1 MKIPTQ
7 PPQFKALLEAPGGP
21 ERINRILSG
30 AARRQLPRKYLHWD
44 KLRHLKAPNGWSHED
59 LWLALKMQRFA
70 AAKSIP
76 LRDKNG
82 QQFNYCVPDA
92 VAEQLHEIDVGAG
105 GTIGMPE
112 QITNPQT
119 RDQYVV
125 RSLMEE
131 AITSSQLEGAV
142 TTRKIAKEMIRT
154 GRAPKDRSERMI
166 LNNFRTMRKIIEIR
180 DQPLTRD
187 LIFDIHRLVT
197 EGALDDESAAGRFRR
212 ADERITVQD
221 EHGEI
226 FHDPPPAEDLDQRLT
241 MMCSFGNGETPTH
254 FVHPV
259 LRAIILHFWLAY
271 DHPFVDGNGR
281 TARALFYW
289 AMLRNRYWLFE
300 FISISEI
307 LVRAPAKYARSFLY
321 TETDSNDLTYFI
333 IYQTEVIKRA
343 VEGLHV
349 YIKKKAEQLRQTEA
363 LLRHSGNLNHR
374 QEALLGH
381 ALRHPDTRYTIEGH
395 RLSHSIAYDTA
406 RNDLLQLHKLE
417 LLNVRKS
424 GKALIFYA
432 APDLAD
438 KISTAARPVGLAVHA

>member
-1 MKIPTQ
+1 MKIPAQ
-7 PPQFKALLEAPGGP
+7 PPDFQSLLKAANAG
-21 ERINRILSG
+21 ERIDRILSKT
-30 AARRQLPRKYLHWD
+30 ARRELPRKYLHWD
-44 KLRHLKAPNGWSHED
+44 KLRHLKTPKGWSHED
-59 LWLALKMQRFA
+59 LWLALKMQRLA

-82 QQFNYCVPDA
+82 RPFNYCVPDA
-92 VAEQLHEIDVGAG
+92 IAEQLHEIDVGAG

-119 RDQYVV
+119 RDQYIV

-154 GRAPKDRSERMI
+154 GRPPKDRSERMI

-187 LIFDIHRLVT
+187 LVFDIHRLVT

-221 EHGEI
+221 EEGEI
-226 FHDPPPAEDLDQRLT
+226 YHDPPPAEELDERLT
-241 MMCSFGNGETPTH
+241 MMCSFANAETPDH

-259 LRAIILHFWLAY
+259 LRAIILHFWLGY

-289 AMLRNRYWLFE
+289 AMLWNRYWLFE

-343 VEGLHV
+343 VEGLHT
-349 YIKKKAEQLRQTEA
+349 YIKQKADELRQTEA

-395 RLSHSIAYDTA
+395 RLSHAIAYDTA

-424 GKALIFYA
+424 GKALLFYA
-432 APDLAD
+432 APDLSD
-438 KISTAARPVGLAVHA
+438 KISATASPVASPLRP